1 MISPIDLSHTI
12 VVGPDLRPVSSE
24 RLDQAIQSINDMCNS
39 YDLVGPL
46 RQIPTSTATTSSS
59 CSRDKIS
66 QTTRYS
72 LESTFIAGPAFFPK
86 KAGLCLQ
93 VTLHDP
99 AHRNS
104 RQFDRENG
112 KALLP
117 YWASLIPVFTKNV
130 LARAK
135 ECNETIAPEA
145 KHQVLSSSYE
155 TWAAMGFPENARIS
169 SSFPGPLGA
178 GFAHLF
184 IDEHKWRHAE
194 HHFLLNLPWALCLQS
209 VSETCVKITP
219 LKISVPT
226 ELDPIEKMALLAKYR
241 QDR

>member
-12 VVGPDLRPVSSE
+12 VVGPDLKPVSHE

-39 YDLVGPL
+39 YDLVGRL
-46 RQIPTSTATTSSS
+46 RQIPALTATTSSS

-72 LESTFIAGPAFFPK
+72 LESTFITGPTFFPR
-86 KAGLCLQ
+86 KAGLNLQ
-93 VTLHDP
+93 VILHDP
-99 AHRNS
+99 AHRIS
-104 RQFDRENG
+104 RQFGRVNRQ
-112 KALLP
+112 ALLP
-117 YWASLIPVFTKNV
+117 YWASLIPVFTKSV

-135 ECNETIAPEA
+135 DCSETITPEA
-145 KHQVLSSSYE
+145 RRQVLSSSYE
-155 TWAAMGFPENARIS
+155 TWAAMGFPKNARIN

-178 GFAHLF
+178 GYAHLF
-184 IDEHKWRHAE
+184 IDDHKWRHVE
-194 HHFLLNLPWALCLQS
+194 HHFLMNLPWALCLQS
-209 VSETCVKITP
+209 VSDTFVRITP

-226 ELDPIEKMALLAKYR
+226 ELDPIEKMALLAKYQ